1 MVRRAGGV
9 HWAPIGEKMTCA
21 AFDSREG
28 VAGAPSNRRSERR
41 WDGNRAVILTPGWS
55 LRSTP
60 IANVR
65 VLRARARSADAQTP
79 RATQI
84 AHADRPRFSRLLQV
98 AAQGPL
104 LVLAHV
110 GQLAAT
116 SARVVLRGR
125 VALYAGGLPQRSQ
138 SDRCSHP
145 VMWLVCAHGAE
156 TATEGRHRRR
166 SDSCGRRVARHRGL
180 CFECRVGSIATQ
192 DISPPISRG
201 RATIRV
207 RTRGA
212 PRLYRASDHRTSA
225 QLLCV
230 RVAICRE
237 AGAGQFCVVSGMLR

>member
-156 TATEGRHRRR
+156 TATEGRQCAVVQRLLRPP
-166 SDSCGRRVARHRGL
+166 RGP
-180 CFECRVGSIATQ
+180 A
-192 DISPPISRG
+192 
-201 RATIRV
+201 
-207 RTRGA
+207 
-212 PRLYRASDHRTSA
+212 
-225 QLLCV
+225 LCV
-230 RVAICRE
+230 GFASNAGSRVL
-237 AGAGQFCVVSGMLR
+237 LRKTFLRQKAVPVG